1 MSLAFL
7 LFQTTPRLF
16 YFRPHLM
23 MLFHVNDD
31 PGKLYVAVLD
41 PSKNLE
47 AINSPCRLVEFDA
60 SLKMNILLNENIF
73 ESLIPDS
80 GETIESAKDKIEVNV
95 KFYFPW
101 SF

>member
-1 MSLAFL
+1 
-7 LFQTTPRLF
+7 
-16 YFRPHLM
+16 

-60 SLKMNILLNENIF
+60 SQKINILLNENIF

-80 GETIESAKDKIEVNV
+80 GETIDTAKDKIEVIV
-95 KFYFPW
+95 K
-101 SF
+101 SFKCWTRHKSLLSNRLIYTRF